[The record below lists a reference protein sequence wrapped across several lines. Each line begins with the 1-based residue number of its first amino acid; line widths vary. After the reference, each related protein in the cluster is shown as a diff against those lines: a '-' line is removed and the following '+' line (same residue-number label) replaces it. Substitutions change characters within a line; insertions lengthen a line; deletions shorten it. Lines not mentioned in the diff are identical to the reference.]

1 MAIKKK
7 TETPATTPATTP
19 APATETMT
27 PSKKAAKVVKKT
39 VSTKKE
45 TTAPEPTH
53 APVAVPPTPAPVA
66 NSSVVAAGAGED
78 NSEENTLL
86 EMSSVYFATLQ
97 NLAQMINKAKVDYRM
112 LEKKWL
118 REIKQS
124 QKVAKKKRKSGN
136 RAPSGFV
143 KPTRISDELA
153 AFLGVDAGVEMAR
166 TDVSTEITAY
176 IRTNNL
182 QDKDHGRNIIPD
194 AKLKSLLGDLGN
206 DVLTYF
212 NLQKYMS
219 PHFAKTAKADA

>member
-7 TETPATTPATTP
+7 TETPA
-19 APATETMT
+19 PATETKT
-27 PSKKAAKVVKKT
+27 PAKKAKVVKKT
-39 VSTKKE
+39 VAKKE
-45 TTAPEPTH
+45 AAPE
-53 APVAVPPTPAPVA
+53 PTPAPVA
-66 NSSVVAAGAGED
+66 AAPVVEETT
-78 NSEENTLL
+78 EENTLL

-97 NLAQMINKAKVDYRM
+97 SLAQQINKAKADYRV

-153 AFLGVDAGVEMAR
+153 AFLGVEAGVEMAR
-166 TDVSTEITAY
+166 TDVTKEITAY
-176 IRTNNL
+176 IRKNNL
-182 QDKDHGRNIIPD
+182 QDKDNGRKIIPD
-194 AKLKSLLGDLGN
+194 AKLKNLLGDLGD

-219 PHFAKTAKADA
+219 PHFAKSVKADA

>member
-7 TETPATTPATTP
+7 TETPA
-19 APATETMT
+19 PATETKT
-27 PSKKAAKVVKKT
+27 AAKKAKVVKKT
-39 VSTKKE
+39 VAKKE
-45 TTAPEPTH
+45 TAPE
-53 APVAVPPTPAPVA
+53 PTPAPVA
-66 NSSVVAAGAGED
+66 APTPAPVAAAGAGEETT
-78 NSEENTLL
+78 EENTLL

-97 NLAQMINKAKVDYRM
+97 NLAQMINKAKADYRV

-153 AFLGVDAGVEMAR
+153 AFLGVEAGVEMAR
-166 TDVSTEITAY
+166 TDVTKEITAY
-176 IRTNNL
+176 IRKNNL
-182 QDKDHGRNIIPD
+182 QDKDNGRKIIPD
-194 AKLKSLLGDLGN
+194 AKLKNLLGDLGD

-219 PHFAKTAKADA
+219 PHFAKSVKADA